1 MAGCTIDH
9 LVVACAD
16 LAQGD
21 AWLLARLG
29 VAAQPGGRHLTMG
42 THNRLLR
49 LGPRTYLELL
59 ALDPAGRAER
69 PRWFGLD
76 TPAVRARMAQSPF
89 LLTWAAACA
98 DLDAALAR
106 LPALGEV
113 QHFRRDAFAW
123 RLTVPVDGRLNCD
136 GVLPALI
143 AWEGEAHPCD
153 RLEDRG
159 IAFERLRLAHPQ
171 AAEFAPALAALGV
184 GAEVE
189 WAAGDPALQAEL
201 RVGGRRV
208 TID

>member
-1 MAGCTIDH
+1 MARGTIDH

-21 AWLLARLG
+21 AWLQARLG

-49 LGPRTYLELL
+49 LGSRTYLELL
-59 ALDPAGRAER
+59 ALDPGGRAER

-76 TPAVRARMAQSPF
+76 SPAVRERMARSPF
-89 LLTWAAACA
+89 LLTWVAACA
-98 DLDAALAR
+98 DMDAALAR

-113 QHFRRDAFAW
+113 QHFRRDDFAW
-123 RLTVPVDGRLNCD
+123 RLTVPADGRLNCD

-143 AWEGEAHPCD
+143 AWEGAAHPCD

-159 IAFERLRLAHPQ
+159 VAFERLRLAHPQ
-171 AAEFAPALAALGV
+171 AATLAPALAALGI
-184 GAEVE
+184 GAAVE
-189 WAAGDPALQAEL
+189 WSVGEAALQADL
-201 RVGGRRV
+201 RVDGRV
-208 TID
+208 LTVG